1 MFSDV
6 LYFNQSKEKHGT
18 AYGAE
23 EITMRAFTVLS
34 SLYSEYESLSLLEQG
49 SVRRGE
55 FGRTGKRKRP
65 GIG

>member
-1 MFSDV
+1 
-6 LYFNQSKEKHGT
+6 
-18 AYGAE
+18 
-23 EITMRAFTVLS
+23 MRTFTVLS